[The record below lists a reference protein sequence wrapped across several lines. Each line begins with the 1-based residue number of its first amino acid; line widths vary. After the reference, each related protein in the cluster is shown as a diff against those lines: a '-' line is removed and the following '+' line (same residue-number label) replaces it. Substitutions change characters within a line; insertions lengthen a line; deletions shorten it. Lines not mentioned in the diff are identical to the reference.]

1 MTHLM
6 RAYARRRWAQ
16 TVFSREG
23 ALNVC
28 VRARGG
34 RVRDGMSGGT
44 YKIRGRAWVPL
55 SRATGRSKTR
65 VYACTDVARAHAH
78 SFI

>member
-28 VRARGG
+28 VRARGR
-34 RVRDGMSGGT
+34 RVRDGVSGGAC
-44 YKIRGRAWVPL
+44 KIRWRYGCLRA
-55 SRATGRSKTR
+55 RTR
-65 VYACTDVARAHAH
+65 REKNTKTDVCAAALTIH
-78 SFI
+78 SII